1 MGLGSGIVADS
12 QCDDEWAECLAKS
25 RFVTTGIRSPD
36 LIETMA
42 FDPEEGLLRLEAH
55 LARMKDSATAL
66 GYAFDRHAARNE
78 LQAATFRLR
87 QARRIRLLLAVSG
100 AIAIEVGALPSPPAG
115 SISVAIVPLPLA
127 PGDIRLRHK
136 SSDRA
141 FYDIARRASGAAEVV
156 FESDG
161 VLTEGSFTSLFV
173 ERADGML
180 VTPPL
185 SRGLLPGILRG
196 EMIESG
202 HAIEGDVT
210 VTDLARGFFVGN
222 AVRGLMRAHVA
233 DANDGAL

>member
-1 MGLGSGIVADS
+1 MSPAELFSLPFMQRALLAALFTGLAAPVIGTYLVQRRLALMGDGLGHVA
-12 QCDDEWAECLAKS
+12 
-25 RFVTTGIRSPD
+25 VTGV
-36 LIETMA
+36 A
-42 FDPEEGLLRLEAH
+42 VGLLTGY
-55 LARMKDSATAL
+55 SPTWTAV
-66 GYAFDRHAARNE
+66 
-78 LQAATFRLR
+78 
-87 QARRIRLLLAVSG
+87 AVAILG